1 MSKPVMKCMMRV
13 QITELEPHPDA
24 ASFCADK
31 EDRAA
36 LSGSMDDVGIL
47 DPVSVIERKPDLP
60 GASEDEPTRSG
71 YWIIDGCGRV
81 EAAKAA
87 GVADLPCIL
96 WDLQGMSVREFAVH
110 RNTMLRKVTT
120 GQRILCYLSLN
131 EQAAMSASRR
141 TKGEKMDSN
150 VSCDTFGQHTIA
162 DSLGCS
168 NKDVSA
174 ALALFAAERAGE
186 PGARE
191 AYEGVLRGETPIRR
205 WRAAAGG
212 ASATAGK
219 SKAPTDISN
228 LALRALTSLKTVFSK
243 WNEIAPEARD
253 AKYKKAFEAFSLMPE
268 DIATFALDAII
279 DLAKNNPRL
288 ASALHRASASL
299 K

>member
-1 MSKPVMKCMMRV
+1 MSKPVMKCMMMRV

-24 ASFCADK
+24 ASFGADK

-47 DPVSVIERKPDLP
+47 DPVSVIEREPDLP
-60 GASEDEPTRSG
+60 GVSEDEPTRRG

-131 EQAAMSASRR
+131 ESAAIFAAERGTGR
-141 TKGEKMDSN
+141 KKN
-150 VSCDTFGQHTIA
+150 IPSCDGISTA
-162 DSLGCS
+162 LGCS
-168 NKDVSA
+168 DKDVSA

-219 SKAPTDISN
+219 AKAKTDIGN
-228 LALRALTSLKTVFSK
+228 LALRVFTSLKTVFAG

-253 AKYKKAFEAFSLMPE
+253 AKYKKASEAFDLMPE
-268 DIATFALDAII
+268 DIATFALEAI
-279 DLAKNNPRL
+279 LFMAETNPRL
-288 ASALHRASASL
+288 ATALHRASASL
-299 K
+299 KKG